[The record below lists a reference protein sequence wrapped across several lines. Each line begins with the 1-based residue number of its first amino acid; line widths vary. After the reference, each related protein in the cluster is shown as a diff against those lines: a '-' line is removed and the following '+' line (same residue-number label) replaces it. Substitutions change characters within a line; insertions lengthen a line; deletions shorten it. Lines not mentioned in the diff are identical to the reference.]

1 MNRVRLAVAAVAV
14 SLCASSVAVA
24 QTCLGLP
31 PIAIARMNFGVAGEF
46 TKGIK
51 GASARFGVVGERA
64 FGGASAGF
72 ADYND
77 ADVSATMF
85 GGDAGYSIPIKP
97 ASSLRLCPVVSVS
110 FQDGPNF
117 DDQPVII
124 QTSAL
129 SGAAGLA
136 IGGAIDISPVLAI
149 VPFASASVLSVR
161 SKISDLDNS
170 TSSTETGGVLRGGL
184 SFRLNSMFVVTPGVS
199 IPVGFDSADPVYSIG
214 VALGF
219 RH

>member
-1 MNRVRLAVAAVAV
+1 MNRMRAAVTVVAM
-14 SLCASSVAVA
+14 SLTLSSAATA

-31 PIAIARMNFGVAGEF
+31 PIAIASMNLGVAGEF
-46 TKGIK
+46 TRGIK
-51 GASARFGVVGERA
+51 GAGARFGVVGERA
-64 FGGASAGF
+64 FAGASAGF
-72 ADYND
+72 ADYSD

-85 GGDAGYSIPIKP
+85 GGDVGYSIPVKS
-97 ASSLRLCPVVSVS
+97 ASSLRLCPVVSLS

-129 SGAAGLA
+129 VGTAGLA
-136 IGGAIDISPVLAI
+136 MGGSIDVSPVFAL
-149 VPFASASVLSVR
+149 VPFARVGLLAIR
-161 SKISDLDNS
+161 EKISDLHN
-170 TSSTETGGVLRGGL
+170 TNTNETGGFVSGGL

-199 IPVGFDSADPVYSIG
+199 IPVGFDDADPTFSIG